1 MTENRPAQW
10 TTGCSSLDE
19 TRYKTES
26 SNYYMSCMIAC
37 GHIWAK
43 ILGKEEPEL
52 QVHDPPLAPLLFLW
66 VLQRSKGRL
75 ARLAT
80 RMAALAGDRP
90 LSFCPKQNQHGVH
103 GCHWCGMIVVHLHKR
118 VDEEPSSWKWTGL
131 LLLRKNHLYDLFSL
145 VFIGGFAVTYLA
157 NISNLY
163 NWSSI
168 LE

>member
-1 MTENRPAQW
+1 MTENWPAQW
-10 TTGCSSLDE
+10 TTGCSTLDE

-103 GCHWCGMIVVHLHKR
+103 GCHWCGMIVVYLHKR
-118 VDEEPSSWKWTGL
+118 VDEEPSSSYETLWPFLFGMHRFLRFWMKASLQKW
-131 LLLRKNHLYDLFSL
+131 
-145 VFIGGFAVTYLA
+145 
-157 NISNLY
+157 ISQLMTDP
-163 NWSSI
+163 I
-168 LE
+168 IRA